1 MEKRARFIFLLVLSI
16 LLISCDKNK
25 VPGQDDELNA
35 YETKYVD
42 ILLGETATDLEAS
55 IVLISHRT
63 DMASPQYN
71 GYSWTDYIEDFNELY
86 PGIEVSV
93 EALTDYQATATAML
107 EQGNWGDI
115 MMIPISDKSQ
125 FSKYFIPYGTEEEL
139 SRSLRFADQY
149 SYAGRVYG
157 IASAGNVQGIVYN
170 KRIFTEANI
179 DSLPRTPD
187 EFLDV
192 LRQIKEKTKAIPLYT
207 NYASGWP
214 LNQWDYYISSTATGN
229 SSYLNHILT
238 HKHDPFSDPGD
249 GSGAYNV
256 YRILYQ
262 AVAEGLI
269 EDDFTATDWDGCKGM
284 MNRGDIATMALGSWV
299 FTQIQNAGS
308 NPDDIGYMPFPMQ
321 VDGVQIASAL
331 PDNNFGINIK
341 SSATKKL
348 AAMIF
353 VKWMVEKSGFQYN
366 EGEIPVL
373 LSEEKIADVYRTF
386 EGIEIMVDAPP
397 FTGEENLLTQLNAD
411 SGLLINQSGDRKIR
425 QLIEHAAAGDA
436 SFDQLMDIWNER
448 WSWAQSKNNIQT
460 N

>member
-1 MEKRARFIFLLVLSI
+1 MEKCARFIFLLCLGIFLV
-16 LLISCDKNK
+16 SCGGKE
-25 VPGQDDELNA
+25 GRAADDEFNA

-42 ILLGETATDLEAS
+42 IVLGETAVDLEAS

-63 DMASPQYN
+63 DMASPQYT
-71 GYSWTDYIEDFNELY
+71 GYSWTEYIKDFNRLY
-86 PGIEVSV
+86 PGIKVSV

-107 EQGNWGDI
+107 ELDNWGDI
-115 MMIPISDKSQ
+115 MMIPFNDRSQ
-125 FSKYFIPYGTEEEL
+125 FSKYFIPFGTVEEL

-179 DSLPRTPD
+179 DRLPRTPD
-187 EFLDV
+187 EFLAV
-192 LRQIKEKTKAIPLYT
+192 LRQIKEKTKSIPLYT

-229 SSYLNHILT
+229 SSYLNHVLI
-238 HKHDPFSDPGD
+238 HKKNPFSDPGD

-262 AVAEGLI
+262 AAQEGLI
-269 EDDFTATDWDGCKGM
+269 EEDFTATDWDGCKGM

-299 FTQIQNAGS
+299 FTQIRDAGP

-321 VDGVQIASAL
+321 VDGIQIASAL
-331 PDNNFGINIK
+331 PDNNFGINVK
-341 SSATKKL
+341 SSAKKKL
-348 AAMIF
+348 AAMVF

-373 LSEEKIADVYRTF
+373 LSEDRIAEVYRTF
-386 EGIEIMVDAPP
+386 DGIEIMVDAPP
-397 FTGEENLLTQLNAD
+397 FKGEENLLTILNSD
-411 SGLLINQSGDRKIR
+411 SSLLINQGGERKIR
-425 QLIEHAAAGDA
+425 QLIEHASAGDA

-448 WSWAQSKNNIQT
+448 WDWAQKKNGIAAN
-460 N
+460 